1 MQQEL
6 SGELLLELKSIV
18 LSYIKEFTQY
28 HRPYGSDFEAIK
40 MSSEALKPVRP
51 VKLVKHKTS
60 KASEAGEDNKTGE
73 KNPFKDFAGSFN
85 YFQPQLLL

>member
-28 HRPYGSDFEAIK
+28 HRPYIFDFDT
-40 MSSEALKPVRP
+40 SENSL
-51 VKLVKHKTS
+51 L
-60 KASEAGEDNKTGE
+60 
-73 KNPFKDFAGSFN
+73 KDFAGSFKL
-85 YFQPQLLL
+85 FSTAALL